1 VPFVEI
7 KNLSKRFGGLTAL
20 DNLSFEIN
28 AGEILAVIGPNG
40 AGKTTL
46 FNVISGFTPPTAG
59 KIFYEGKDIT
69 MLSPYKKAGMGIV
82 RTFQLS
88 NLFMYV
94 SVLENVSMALHL
106 HSDVPYLGSVL
117 ATRSAR
123 SDEAKHIERAREL
136 MRFWGLQGLE
146 NQIAATLP
154 HGLQRYLGIA
164 VAVAAKPKLLMLD
177 EPATGLNETE
187 QAFIMEKLQQIR
199 SEGTTIILVEHDM
212 GVVMNISDRIVV
224 MNFGKKIAAGSPLEI
239 RQNPD
244 VIEAYLGTRHGSA

>member
-1 VPFVEI
+1 
-7 KNLSKRFGGLTAL
+7 
-20 DNLSFEIN
+20 
-28 AGEILAVIGPNG
+28 G

-46 FNVISGFTPPTAG
+46 FNVISGFMSPTAG
-59 KIFYEGKDIT
+59 KVFYGGKDIT

-106 HSDVPYLGSVL
+106 HSDVPYLGSAL

-123 SDEAKHIERAREL
+123 SNEAKHIERAREL
-136 MRFWGLQGLE
+136 MRFWGLQELE

-164 VAVAAKPKLLMLD
+164 IAVATEPKLLMLD
-177 EPATGLNETE
+177 EPATGLNEKE
-187 QAFIMEKLQQIR
+187 QAFIMEKLQQVR
-199 SEGTTIILVEHDM
+199 SRGTTIILVEHDM

-224 MNFGKKIAAGSPLEI
+224 LNFGKKIADGSPLEI

-244 VIEAYLGTRHGSA
+244 VVEAYLGTRHGIA